1 MSRLLLHNAGILTM
15 DGEGHL
21 YENGAVL
28 IDDKTISQIGRSA
41 ELLPLA
47 DAQTEMIDLQG
58 RWILP
63 GLINTH
69 VHTSQQLGR
78 GLGDDVDLLTWLH
91 ERIWP
96 YESVLTEED
105 SFISSLLTG
114 IELIRSGVTAFCEA
128 GGQHVNGMGR
138 AVTQLGLRAIL
149 CRSTMDM
156 GEGLPVPWQIDTG
169 ESLRRNVE
177 DYENWHGQAE
187 GRIRACF
194 GLRTVFNNSD
204 ELILRTSQLARE
216 RGTLV
221 NMHVA
226 EIPYENEFCR
236 QRRGLDTVSHLAALG
251 VLGPEF
257 LAVHC
262 VWLSDEEINL
272 FAQHHVKVSHNPAA
286 AMRVLGMPKI
296 VEMQEAGVCV
306 SIGTDGAP
314 SSNRMTIIDE
324 MWLTSL
330 LHKLRMGSPQA
341 MPAEKIL
348 GMVTREAARGL
359 NWESEIGSLES
370 GKRADLVV
378 INPNTATMLPMHDP
392 VANFVSSMRDHNIES
407 VMVDGRWLMRDR
419 RLLTV
424 NEAEVLAAATE
435 AAKSIRSRAG
445 IKLPQRFPTMA

>member
-1 MSRLLLHNAGILTM
+1 MSRTLLHNAGVLTM
-15 DGEGHL
+15 DAEGRL
-21 YENGAVL
+21 FENGAIL
-28 IDDKTISQIGRSA
+28 IEGTTIAQVGRSA
-41 ELLPLA
+41 DLLPRVETS
-47 DAQTEMIDLQG
+47 TEVIDLKG

-96 YESVLTEED
+96 YESTLTEED

-114 IELIRSGVTAFCEA
+114 IELIRSGVTTFCEA

-156 GEGLPVPWQIDTG
+156 GEGLPVPWQIDTD

-177 DYENWHGQAE
+177 DYNNWHGKAD

-194 GLRTVFNNSD
+194 GLRTIFNNSD
-204 ELILRTSQLARE
+204 DLILRTSELARE

-226 EIPYENEFCR
+226 EIPFENEFAAR
-236 QRRGLDTVSHLAALG
+236 RRGLNTVSHLADLG

-262 VWLSDEEINL
+262 VWLSDEEIAL
-272 FAQHHVKVSHNPAA
+272 FAKHEVKVSHNPAA
-286 AMRVLGMPKI
+286 AMRVLGIPKI
-296 VEMQEAGVCV
+296 VEMQEAGICV

-330 LHKLRMGSPQA
+330 LHKLRMGSPEA
-341 MPAEKIL
+341 MPAERIL
-348 GMVTREAARGL
+348 GMVTREAARSL
-359 NWESEIGSLES
+359 HWQDDIGSIEV
-370 GKRADLVV
+370 GKRADLAI
-378 INPNTATMLPMHDP
+378 INPSTATMLPMHDP
-392 VANFVSSMRDHNIES
+392 VANFVSSMRDHNVES
-407 VMVDGRWLMRDR
+407 VMADGRWLMRNH

-424 NEAEVLAAATE
+424 NETEILAAATE
-435 AAKSIRSRAG
+435 AAASIRSRAK
-445 IKLPQRFPTMA
+445 IKLPQRFPTVA

>member
-1 MSRLLLHNAGILTM
+1 MDSQKRL
-15 DGEGHL
+15 
-21 YENGAVL
+21 YPNGAVF
-28 IDDKTISQIGRSA
+28 IEGDVIKEVGRSSD
-41 ELLPLA
+41 LLSLA
-47 DAQTEMIDLQG
+47 DAETEQIDLGG

-96 YESVLTEED
+96 YESQLTEED
-105 SFISSLLTG
+105 SYVSSLLTG
-114 IELIRSGVTAFCEA
+114 IELIRSGVTTFCEA

-138 AVTQLGLRAIL
+138 AVTKLGLRAIL

-156 GEGLPVPWQIDTG
+156 GEGLPVAWQIGTE

-177 DYENWHGQAE
+177 DYDNWHGQAD

-194 GLRTVFNNSD
+194 GLRTIFNDSD
-204 ELILRTSQLARE
+204 ELIVRTSKLARD

-226 EIPYENEFCR
+226 EIPYENEFCA
-236 QRRGLDTVSHLAALG
+236 QRRRLSTVSHLADLH

-262 VWLSDEEINL
+262 VWLTDAEIQL
-272 FAQHHVKVSHNPAA
+272 FARHDVKVSHNPAA
-286 AMRVLGMPKI
+286 AMRVLGSPKI
-296 VEMQEAGVCV
+296 PEMQAAGVCV

-330 LHKLRMGSPQA
+330 LHKMRMGSPEA
-341 MPAEKIL
+341 MSAERVL
-348 GMVTREAARGL
+348 TMVTRDAARSL
-359 NWESEIGSLES
+359 QWDQEIGSLES
-370 GKRADLVV
+370 GKKADLVV
-378 INPNTATMLPMHDP
+378 INPKTATMLPMHDP

-407 VMVDGRWLMRDR
+407 VMVDGRWVMRQR
-419 RLLTV
+419 EILRV
-424 NEAEVLAAATE
+424 NEAQILDRAMEMAE
-435 AAKSIRSRAG
+435 RIRHDAG
-445 IKLPQRFPTMA
+445 IKLPERFSTVA

>member
-1 MSRLLLHNAGILTM
+1 MSRLLLYNAGLLTM
-15 DGEGHL
+15 DAHNRL
-21 YENGAVL
+21 YPDGAVL
-28 IDDKTISQIGRSA
+28 IEDKIIKQVGRSID
-41 ELLPLA
+41 LLPQA
-47 DAQTEMIDLQG
+47 DFETEQIDLEG
-58 RWILP
+58 RWISP

-96 YESVLTEED
+96 YESQLTEED
-105 SFISSLLTG
+105 SYISSLLTG
-114 IELIRSGVTAFCEA
+114 IELIRSGVTTFCEA

-138 AVTQLGLRAIL
+138 AVTRLGLRAIL

-156 GEGLPVPWQIDTG
+156 GDGLPAPWQIGT
-169 ESLRRNVE
+169 EKSLRRNVE
-177 DYENWHGQAE
+177 DYDNWHDTAE
-187 GRIRACF
+187 GRLRVCF

-204 ELILRTSQLARE
+204 ELILRSSRLARE
-216 RGTLV
+216 RGTLL

-236 QRRGLDTVSHLAALG
+236 QRRGLNTVSHLADLD

-262 VWLSDEEINL
+262 VWLTDEEIAL
-272 FAQHHVKVSHNPAA
+272 FAKHQVKVSHNPAA

-330 LHKLRMGSPQA
+330 MHKLRMGSPQA

-348 GMVTREAARGL
+348 GMVTREAACGL
-359 NWESEIGSLES
+359 NWESEIGSLEQ

-392 VANFVSSMRDHNIES
+392 VANFVSSMRDHNVES
-407 VMVDGRWLMRDR
+407 VMVDGQWLMRQR
-419 RLLTV
+419 KLLTV
-424 NEAEVLAAATE
+424 NEAEILDAAAE
-435 AAKSIRSRAG
+435 AAERIRHRAG
-445 IKLPQRFPTMA
+445 IKLPERFPTVA

>member
-1 MSRLLLHNAGILTM
+1 MNAQN
-15 DGEGHL
+15 HL
-21 YENGAVL
+21 YKNGAVL
-28 IDDKTISQIGRSA
+28 IEDKVIKQVGHSNDLFS
-41 ELLPLA
+41 LA
-47 DAQTEMIDLQG
+47 DTETEVIDLQD

-96 YESVLTEED
+96 YESQLIEED
-105 SFISSLLTG
+105 SYVSSLLTG
-114 IELIRSGVTAFCEA
+114 IELIRSGVTTFCEA

-156 GEGLPVPWQIDTG
+156 GEGLPTPWQIDTA

-177 DYENWHGQAE
+177 DYDNWHGKAE
-187 GRIRACF
+187 GRLRVCF

-204 ELILRTSQLARE
+204 ELIVQSSQLARE
-216 RGTLV
+216 RGALL

-236 QRRGLDTVSHLAALG
+236 QRRGLNTVSHLADLG
-251 VLGPEF
+251 VLGSEF

-262 VWLSDEEINL
+262 VWLSEEEIAL
-272 FAQHHVKVSHNPAA
+272 FAKHKVKVSHNPAA

-296 VEMQEAGVCV
+296 VEMQEAGICV

-324 MWLTSL
+324 MWVTSL

-359 NWESEIGSLES
+359 NWEREIGSLEP
-370 GKRADLVV
+370 GKQADLVV
-378 INPNTATMLPMHDP
+378 IDPNTATMLPMHDP
-392 VANFVSSMRDHNIES
+392 VANFVSSMRDHNVES
-407 VMVDGRWLMRDR
+407 VMVDGRWLMRQR
-419 RLLTV
+419 KLLTV
-424 NEAEVLAAATE
+424 NEGEVLTEATE
-435 AAKSIRSRAG
+435 AADRIRHRAG
-445 IKLPQRFPTMA
+445 IKLPERFPTMA